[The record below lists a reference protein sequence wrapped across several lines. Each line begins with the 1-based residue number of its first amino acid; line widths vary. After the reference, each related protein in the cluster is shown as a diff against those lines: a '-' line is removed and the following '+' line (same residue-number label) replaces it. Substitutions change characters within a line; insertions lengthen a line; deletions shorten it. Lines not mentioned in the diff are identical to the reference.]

1 MNDNSF
7 YEGVSFCMYETIELT
22 KQGRTGYLKLNRP
35 QAMNAMNGKMMK
47 ELADCFESLHQE
59 DSLQVLILHGEGRAF
74 SAGGDIK
81 EMMDP
86 DNPMDIDLVMQ
97 DVTRLAKAL
106 YTLPQ
111 ITIASINGAAAG
123 LAFSMALACDH
134 VIAEENSKLAM
145 NFIGIGLVPDGG
157 GHFFM
162 KERVGVPKAKQLIWS
177 GQILKAHDAL
187 AKGLIEE
194 VTAEGRAMEFAEA
207 YASQSLQSPIRA
219 KLASKQILHQS
230 KTEELAKVLEM
241 EAAAQ
246 SAMRKSSDH
255 LEGIQAFVEKRKP
268 VFKGN

>member
-1 MNDNSF
+1 
-7 YEGVSFCMYETIELT
+7 MYETIELT
-22 KQGRTGYLKLNRP
+22 KQGRIGHLVLNRP
-35 QAMNAMNGKMMK
+35 KSMNAMNGMMMK
-47 ELADCFESLHQE
+47 ELADCFESLLQ
-59 DSLQVLILHGEGRAF
+59 DSTVQVLIIRGEGRAF

-86 DNPMDIDLVMQ
+86 ENPMDIELVMK
-97 DVTRLAKAL
+97 DVSRLAKAL

-111 ITIASINGAAAG
+111 ITIAAIHGASAG
-123 LAFSMALACDH
+123 LGFSMALACDH

-162 KERVGVPKAKQLIWS
+162 KERVGVPKAQQIIWA
-177 GQILKAHDAL
+177 GQMLKAHDAL

-194 VTAEGRAMEFAEA
+194 VTAEGRGLEQAES
-207 YASQSLQSPIRA
+207 YAAETIASPVSA
-219 KLASKQILHQS
+219 KLASKHILHQL
-230 KTEELAKVLEM
+230 KIHELEQVLEM

-246 SAMRKSSDH
+246 AAMRKSADH

-268 VFKGN
+268 EFKGN

>member
-1 MNDNSF
+1 
-7 YEGVSFCMYETIELT
+7 MYETIELT

-35 QAMNAMNGKMMK
+35 KSMNAMNGTMMK
-47 ELADCFESLHQE
+47 ELADCFESLLDE
-59 DSLQVLILHGEGRAF
+59 KSLQVLIIHGEGRAF

-86 DNPMDIDLVMQ
+86 ENPMDIDLVMKE
-97 DVTRLAKAL
+97 VTKLAKAL

-111 ITIASINGAAAG
+111 ITVAAIHGASAG
-123 LAFSMALACDH
+123 LGFSMALACDH

-162 KERVGVPKAKQLIWS
+162 KERVGIPKAKQLIWA
-177 GQILKAHDAL
+177 GQTLKAHDAL

-194 VTAEGRAMEFAEA
+194 VTAEGRAMEHAEA
-207 YASQSLQSPIRA
+207 YAADVLSSPVRA
-219 KLASKQILHQS
+219 KLASKEILHQL
-230 KTEELAKVLEM
+230 KVHELEAVLEM
-241 EAAAQ
+241 EAKAQ
-246 SAMRKSSDH
+246 SAMRKSADH

-268 VFKGN
+268 EFKGE

>member
-1 MNDNSF
+1 
-7 YEGVSFCMYETIELT
+7 MYETIELT

-35 QAMNAMNGKMMK
+35 KSMNAMNGTMMK
-47 ELADCFESLHQE
+47 ELGECFESLLE
-59 DSLQVLILHGEGRAF
+59 EKSLQVLIIHGEGRAF

-86 DNPMDIDLVMQ
+86 ENPMDIDSVMKE
-97 DVTRLAKAL
+97 VTKLAKAL

-111 ITIASINGAAAG
+111 ITIAAIHGASAG
-123 LAFSMALACDH
+123 LGFSMALACDH

-162 KERVGVPKAKQLIWS
+162 KERVGVPKAKQLIWA
-177 GQILKAHDAL
+177 GQTLKAHDAL

-194 VTAEGRAMEFAEA
+194 VTAEGRAMEHAEA
-207 YASQSLQSPIRA
+207 YAAEVLSSPVQA
-219 KLASKQILHQS
+219 KLASKEILHRL
-230 KTEELAKVLEM
+230 KVHELEAVLEM
-241 EAAAQ
+241 EAKAQ
-246 SAMRKSSDH
+246 SAMRKSADH

-268 VFKGN
+268 EFKGQ